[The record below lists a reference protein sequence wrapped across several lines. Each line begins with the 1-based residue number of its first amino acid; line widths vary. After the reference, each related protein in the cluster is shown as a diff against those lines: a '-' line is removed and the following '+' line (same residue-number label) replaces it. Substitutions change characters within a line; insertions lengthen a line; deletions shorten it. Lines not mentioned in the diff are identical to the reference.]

1 MIRNINGKY
10 SRLLSDNNLV
20 GPITPTG
27 GTILNAVFLNPNELP
42 SPNVCHLRTLIEKSG
57 TTNAFIF
64 RFYWNTTKTIGGAT
78 LLGSYAM
85 PAAAIGTISLSR
97 RIFFNTSTTARMLN
111 PSYSAQTNDIQDLP
125 TTISTITVSNWLANG
140 GYFFVYCDASPGAVD
155 TITGI
160 YLSIEV

>member
-27 GTILNAVFLNPNELP
+27 GTILNAVFLNPNELS
-42 SPNVCHLRTLIEKSG
+42 SPNVCQLRSVIQKSG
-57 TTNAFIF
+57 TTNSFIF
-64 RFYWNTTKTIGGAT
+64 RFYWNTTKTFAGAT

-85 PAAAIGTISLSR
+85 PAAAIGYISITR
-97 RIFFNTSTTARMLN
+97 RIFFNSATTARMAN
-111 PSYSAQTNDIQDLP
+111 PNYSGSTTDIQDLP
-125 TTISTITVSNWLANG
+125 TTISTVTVSNWLSNG

-155 TITGI
+155 TVTGV